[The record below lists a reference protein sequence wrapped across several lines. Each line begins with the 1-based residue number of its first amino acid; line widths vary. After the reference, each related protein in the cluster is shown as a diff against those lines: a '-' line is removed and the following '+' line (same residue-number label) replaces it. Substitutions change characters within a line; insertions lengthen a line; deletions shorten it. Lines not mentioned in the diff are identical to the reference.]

1 MPLAIED
8 RVREVTSTTG
18 TGAVTLAGPVLGY
31 QAFSVIG
38 NGNTTYYCIA
48 GQLTNEWEVGLG
60 TYTASTNTLARTTVF
75 SSSNG
80 GAAVPFSTGVKDV
93 FVVGPP
99 ADRFVDNQGN
109 FATGTWGISISGNA
123 ATATSATTAGTAGYA
138 TFAGTAE
145 NLNGGVMFNTKEK
158 VTVSATA
165 ANGTINYDIETQSVL
180 FYTSNASGNW
190 TVNFRSFSGETLN
203 AAMSVGQS
211 FSTVF
216 MVTQGATPYYNTTVQ
231 VDGTTVGVTTRWQG
245 GAPTAGNAN
254 SVDVYY
260 YTIIK
265 TAATPTY
272 SVFANQVR
280 FV

>member
-1 MPLAIED
+1 MPLAIKD
-8 RVREVTSTTG
+8 RVREVTNTTG

-48 GQLTNEWEVGLG
+48 NPLTTEWEVGLG

-109 FATGTWGISISGNA
+109 FATGTWGINVSGNA
-123 ATATSATTAGTAGYA
+123 ATATTATSATNA
-138 TFAGTAE
+138 TNAT
-145 NLNGGVMFNTKEK
+145 NLFGGVLYNTEE
-158 VTVSATA
+158 VVAVSGVAAPSTA
-165 ANGTINYDIETQSVL
+165 PFDLLDQSVIL
-180 FYTSNASGNW
+180 IIVNANTNW
-190 TVNFRSFSGETLN
+190 TVNFRGNVSTTLSSILPVGRSVS
-203 AAMSVGQS
+203 AAL
-211 FSTVF
+211 
-216 MVTQGATPYYNTTVQ
+216 MVQQGATPYYNTTVQ